1 MTRRNIMSVITDNCG
16 CCKGI
21 ESITP
26 QSVFNRPGLSALTYR
41 VGTYR
46 TFLESMK
53 ALISS
58 HYMDIGLQDGDANAN
73 SAVNRIR
80 PLEKL
85 QTRDTSD
92 AAIAM
97 MDAWAI
103 VADVLTFYQERIAN
117 EGFLATSTL
126 RSSVIALTR
135 LIGYSLKPGVASSVW
150 LALDLDKGYKVNVK
164 PLEIRAQS
172 LPGPGELPQVFENTE
187 EMELDSGW
195 NRLRPRMV
203 RPQTSD
209 SILEDTSS
217 PRIYLKGTS
226 TNLKQTDLLLVTGL
240 DDLPETCLIV
250 KKVVPDTIN
259 DRTLVI
265 MEPLPE
271 EEETVT
277 VSSPDFTPVLDA
289 TKRYLTVDLTK
300 KFSSIPLRETAI
312 RALNRMAD
320 LERLLTGGNMSS
332 DDIHKAVE
340 ETAAAID
347 EEKNALEGDDME
359 FIDAATL
366 FTAMSGDLA
375 ESIKEM
381 DARVARRKAQIMTD
395 TIAKAVPESASYEE
409 TEPDPLLTPIFHLTK
424 SPSIPPRSSRYLRRS
439 VARSFARKADTGLTM
454 TGAFNEALRIPMTSA
469 LLNVKVTADSP
480 IRVHAFRAVA
490 RPFGYNAPMRAKMYG
505 SSETGMFTSYYE
517 WDITDPQGQY
527 DPAPMLL
534 KPPEETILNGKE
546 SVAVFEKGRVAQAI
560 MEHSNSVLHLDST
573 YMVNSGGYIVIQHP
587 KGNGTTYTIVPTGPD
602 YDVMAVDEPVA
613 AYGCAA
619 KSTRIDLG
627 SSTWCGADATFDAVR
642 RTVVHLQSEEL
653 ELAQEPIKDSIGGD
667 ENDSVELDG
676 LYSGLESGRWL
687 IVAGEREDVI
697 DETGNPIRGITA
709 AELVMLADV
718 TQSEAPIEPIDPD
731 TPVDGAR
738 PGDSVHTFI
747 RFAEKLK
754 YLYLRDTV
762 NIYGNVVKASHGE
775 SRKETLGSGDASRRF
790 QTFSLNHSPL
800 TYVAAQTPQGA
811 GSTLSIYVNDMRWHE
826 TDTLATS
833 LADDRHYTVTTDDQD
848 KTSVTFGNG
857 ERGLRLPTGTENVLA
872 IYRNGMGKAGNV
884 KAEQIS
890 QLIAKPLGITAV
902 VNPLRAS
909 GGAQRESIITA
920 KSNAP
925 RSLTALDRLV
935 SVSDYGDFTCR
946 FAGIGKALSTRISDG
961 TREWVHVTIAGADDI
976 PIDEQSDLFR
986 NLLEA
991 LHANGDPFES
1001 VAIGVR
1007 ELFLLV
1013 ISVNVAI
1020 KPDFLWDKVSTKIRA
1035 KLLDTFSFER
1045 RDPGQDVLLSEVTNA
1060 IQSVRGVEYAD
1071 IDVFG
1076 GIPEKKNV
1084 TANGVTI
1091 RRILTPQEITGE
1103 VQALLD
1109 AQSVSGPPQRLA
1121 VNVADMEEGIIR
1133 PAQLA
1138 YLSPGVA
1145 DALIINRIE

>member
-1 MTRRNIMSVITDNCG
+1 MSVITDNCG

-21 ESITP
+21 ESTTP

-41 VGTYR
+41 VGTYH

-58 HYMDIGLQDGDANAN
+58 HYIDVELQDGYN
-73 SAVNRIR
+73 SADGALNRIR

-117 EGFLATSTL
+117 EGFLATSIL

-135 LIGYSLKPGVASSVW
+135 LIGYTLKPGVASSVW
-150 LALDLDKGYKVNVK
+150 LALDLDKGYNVNVK

-172 LPGPGELPQVFENTE
+172 LPGPGELPQTFENTE

-195 NRLRPRMV
+195 NRLSPRML
-203 RPQTSD
+203 RPQTAD
-209 SILEDTSS
+209 SILDDISA

-226 TNLKQTDLLLVTGL
+226 TNLKPTDLLLVSGL
-240 DDLPETCLIV
+240 DSAQGTCLIV
-250 KKVVPDTIN
+250 NKVVPDTTN

-265 MEPLPE
+265 MEPM
-271 EEETVT
+271 T
-277 VSSPDFTPVLDA
+277 VSKKAMTVSLPDFTPVLDV
-289 TKRYLTVDLTK
+289 TKRFLTVDVTK
-300 KFSSIPLRETAI
+300 KFSSIPLRESAT
-312 RALNRMAD
+312 RTLSRLSD
-320 LERLLTGGNMSS
+320 LERLLAEGRISF
-332 DDIHKAVE
+332 DDIRRAVE
-340 ETAAAID
+340 ETTAAID
-347 EEKNALEGDDME
+347 EEKNALEGEDE
-359 FIDAATL
+359 ESIEAAAL

-375 ESIKEM
+375 TSLKEM
-381 DARVARRKAQIMTD
+381 ETREAHRKAHLMTE
-395 TIAKAVPESASYEE
+395 TIATAVSDGYSYEE
-409 TEPDPLLTPIFHLTK
+409 TEPDPLVTPIVHLTK
-424 SPSIPPRSSRYLRRS
+424 RPSTPPRNSRYLQRS

-454 TGAFNEALRIPMTSA
+454 TGAFNEALRLPMTSA
-469 LLNVKVTADSP
+469 LLNVKVTADSR

-505 SSETGMFTSYYE
+505 SSETGLFTSYYE
-517 WDITDPQGQY
+517 WDINDPQGLTE
-527 DPAPMLL
+527 PGPMLL

-546 SVAVFEKGRVAQAI
+546 SVAVFEKERPAPA
-560 MEHSNSVLHLDST
+560 MTEHSRAVLHLDST

-587 KGNGTTYTIVPTGPD
+587 KGNGATYTVVPTGPD
-602 YDVMAVDEPVA
+602 YGVTAIDEPVA

-627 SSTWCGADATFDAVR
+627 GYTWCVSEATFDAVR
-642 RTVVHLQSEEL
+642 KTVVHLQSEEL
-653 ELAQEPIKDSIGGD
+653 ELAQEPIEDPVGGD
-667 ENDSVELDG
+667 ENDMIELDG

-687 IVAGEREDVI
+687 IVAGEREDVL
-697 DETGNPIRGITA
+697 DEKGVPVRGITA
-709 AELVMLADV
+709 AELVMLAEV
-718 TQSEAPIEPIDPD
+718 THSTTATEPLYPD
-731 TPVDGAR
+731 TPVDGVL
-738 PGDSVHTFI
+738 PGDTVHTFI
-747 RFAEKLK
+747 RFAEKPE
-754 YLYLRDTV
+754 YLYRRDSV

-790 QTFSLNHSPL
+790 QTFRLSHSPL
-800 TYVAAQTPQGA
+800 TYVAAPTPQGA
-811 GSTLSIYVNDMRWHE
+811 ESTLSIYVNDMRWHE

-833 LADDRHYTVTTDDQD
+833 IANDRHYIVTTNDED

-872 IYRNGMGKAGNV
+872 IYRSGMGKAGNV

-890 QLIAKPLGITAV
+890 QLIAKPLGVTAV
-902 VNPLRAS
+902 INPLRAS
-909 GGAQRESIITA
+909 GGAQRENMITA

-925 RSLTALDRLV
+925 RSVTALDRLV

-991 LHANGDPFES
+991 LHANGDPFEP

-1007 ELFLLV
+1007 ELLLLV
-1013 ISVNVAI
+1013 ISVNIAI
-1020 KPDFLWDKVSTKIRA
+1020 KPDFLWDTISTKVRA

-1045 RDPGQDVLLSEVTNA
+1045 RDPGQDVLQSEVMTA
-1060 IQSVRGVEYAD
+1060 IQSVRGVQYAD
-1071 IDVFG
+1071 IDLFG

-1084 TANGVTI
+1084 SANGVTI

-1103 VQALLD
+1103 VQALLA
-1109 AQSVSGPPQRLA
+1109 AQIAFGPPQRLA
-1121 VNVADMEEGIIR
+1121 VNVAEMEEGIIH

-1138 YLSPGVA
+1138 YLSPDVA